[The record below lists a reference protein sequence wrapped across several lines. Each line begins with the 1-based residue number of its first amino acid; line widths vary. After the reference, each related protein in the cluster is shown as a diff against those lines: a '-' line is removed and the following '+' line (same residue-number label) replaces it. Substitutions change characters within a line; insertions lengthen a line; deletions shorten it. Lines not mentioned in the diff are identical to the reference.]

1 MRYLLDTNVWSEMAR
16 PEPMESV
23 RSAFHRYDPQFAMAT
38 PVADEL
44 TFGVARLPDSRRK
57 AFLAEWLEET
67 LGAYPILPFDL
78 AAAQWRGRERAR
90 RMAIGI
96 PAPMVDGQIAA
107 IAVVNGLILVTRN
120 TDDFDGYL
128 GIQVENWFTPASR

>member
-1 MRYLLDTNVWSEMAR
+1 VPSIATTR
-16 PEPMESV
+16 
-23 RSAFHRYDPQFAMAT
+23 QFAMAT

-67 LGAYPILPFDL
+67 LGPIPFFRSIWLLHNGTDVSEH
-78 AAAQWRGRERAR
+78 AAWLLGYR
-90 RMAIGI
+90 R
-96 PAPMVDGQIAA
+96 PWVDGQIAA

-120 TDDFDGYL
+120 TNDFDGYL
-128 GIQVENWFTPASR
+128 DIQVDNWFTPASRDTIRTGNRE